1 MDDRLPPF
9 PGGDFHPS
17 MNTSILATLA
27 ATGFTVAFFHAAIPT
42 HWLPFVLVA
51 RARGWRD
58 RKTMSVAL
66 AAGLGHVL
74 LTSLLGLIVA
84 LLGFALDE
92 HFGELFKWIAG
103 GLLIAVG
110 AYFAIQ
116 QLRGAG
122 LRHHHL
128 PGGHHHATEACGH
141 EKDASHLEHELRES
155 PLVENKTGDWAAI
168 TGLLVMLTLSP
179 CEAFLSVYLAG
190 VEFGW
195 TGFFVLSAIL
205 AAGTLGGMT
214 LFTWLAL
221 RGLARV
227 DLKKFERYE
236 AGLLALVFLL
246 LGLVMLFMKH
256 DHSGHEHGHG
266 ANETSPTAEHSS
278 HDGHNHEGHD
288 HAH

>member
-1 MDDRLPPF
+1 MTVCLLF
-9 PGGDFHPS
+9 PAGEFHPR

-66 AAGLGHVL
+66 AAGFGHVL

-84 LLGFALDE
+84 LLGFALGE
-92 HFGELFKWIAG
+92 HFGDLFKWIAG

-122 LRHHHL
+122 VRHHHL
-128 PGGHHHATEACGH
+128 PGGQHNATEACGL
-141 EKDASHLEHELRES
+141 EKDESHMEHELRES
-155 PLVENKTGDWAAI
+155 PLVEKKTGDWAAI

-195 TGFFVLSAIL
+195 TGFFVLSGIL

-221 RGLARV
+221 RGLQRV
-227 DLKKFERYE
+227 DFKRFERYE
-236 AGLLALVFLL
+236 AGLLAVVFIL
-246 LGLVMLFMKH
+246 LGLVMMFMKH
-256 DHSGHEHGHG
+256 DHSAHGHGHDHEHEHG
-266 ANETSPTAEHSS
+266 P
-278 HDGHNHEGHD
+278 DCVHEVLVE
-288 HAH
+288 